1 MTEFQQLLEEYA
13 QLAVYIDTK
22 EGELSEIKK
31 ARDNAKA
38 AVLAMM
44 ASIGITSGKSTEGHQ
59 VVLVNTVSA
68 KVADADAFWDF
79 VFESPDGGDHFL
91 QKRVNNDAV
100 KEYVDAHDGALP
112 PGITMDTVNSLR
124 FTKAKK

>member
-13 QLAVYIDTK
+13 QLAVYIDGK
-22 EGELSEIKK
+22 EEELAGIKK

-44 ASIGITSGKSTEGHQ
+44 SSIGITSGKSTDGHQ

-68 KVADADAFWDF
+68 RVADADAFFTF
-79 VFESPDGGDHFL
+79 VFEEGGDGFL

-100 KEYVDAHDGALP
+100 KAYVDEHDGVCP

>member
-13 QLAVYIDTK
+13 QLAVYIDSK
-22 EGELSEIKK
+22 EAELSDIKK

-44 ASIGITSGKSTEGHQ
+44 SSIGITSGKSTAGHA

-68 KVADADAFWDF
+68 KVQDAEAFFNF
-79 VFESPDGGDHFL
+79 VFESGDDSFL

-100 KEYVDAHDGALP
+100 KAYVDEHEGECP
-112 PGITMDTVNSLR
+112 PGIVMDTVNSLR